1 MCHEKSCIEFV
12 AKALGEIMYFLIFL
26 ANSEV

>member
-12 AKALGEIMYFLIFL
+12 AKALEDIMYSLIFL